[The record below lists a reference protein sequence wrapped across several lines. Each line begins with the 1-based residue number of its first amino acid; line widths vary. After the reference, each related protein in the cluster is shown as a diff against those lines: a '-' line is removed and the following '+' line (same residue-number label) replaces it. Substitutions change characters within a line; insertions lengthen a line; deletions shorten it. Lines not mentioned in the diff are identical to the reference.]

1 MENMKKVAQL
11 LDNIRNV
18 GSTNAKAFL
27 LDEYVNSENGDLLK
41 NVLVYCYDPFRMF
54 GLTLPTLE
62 KTKPKFATMTVTTQE
77 DIFKLLD
84 ELYVSNINDSLRERA
99 KMTLMAIEDETTTEM
114 VQGIMCKDLKIGMNI
129 KSINKVCPG
138 LLPEFNVQLAE
149 SLAKQKDGSLY
160 GQQIWITPK
169 LDGFRIIVDVETNKA
184 YTRKGQ
190 EYEGIEHIFDG
201 AKKLSDM
208 LQQLTGINEPFILDG
223 ELVHEP
229 VEGKTSGELYSMTSS
244 LARKKGRVKE
254 KMKLR
259 FNVFDFVPRSQFLSG
274 KTTICYGKR
283 RAFLDEAFMQDY
295 RFVVDVPCLYHG
307 AFDMDIVNNLLKE
320 IEADGGEGLMINLNA
335 PYQTKRTKDVLKVKS
350 FFDAD
355 LLVLDVYEGKKGK
368 EYEGTLGGVTV
379 KFLFNGQEMTTNVGS
394 GFSKEERELYFNN
407 PELIVG
413 KIIECKY
420 FEITTSKNDKTK
432 KDLRFCTYQHR
443 IREDKDENDI
453 TDVAL

>member
-259 FNVFDFVPRSQFLSG
+259 FNVFDFVPRLQFLSG

>member
-283 RAFLDEAFMQDY
+283 RAFLDEAFMQNY
-295 RFVVDVPCLYHG
+295 HFVVDVPCLYHG
-307 AFDMDIVNNLLKE
+307 EFDMDIVNNLLKE

>member
-355 LLVLDVYEGKKGK
+355 LLVLDVYDYTLEVMNALKFKGISPEWVQIGNEIPNGMLWPEGSTKNFGQLSQLLNSGYEAVKAVCEEAKVIIHLDQGDDRDRFVRFFDNHTANGGK
-368 EYEGTLGGVTV
+368 YDVIGV
-379 KFLFNGQEMTTNVGS
+379 
-394 GFSKEERELYFNN
+394 
-407 PELIVG
+407 P
-413 KIIECKY
+413 
-420 FEITTSKNDKTK
+420 
-432 KDLRFCTYQHR
+432 
-443 IREDKDENDI
+443 
-453 TDVAL
+453 

>member
-62 KTKPKFATMTVTTQE
+62 KIKPKFATMTVTTQE

-149 SLAKQKDGSLY
+149 SLAKQKDGALY

-169 LDGFRIIVDVETNKA
+169 LDGFRIIVDIETNKA

-208 LQQLTGINEPFILDG
+208 LQQLTGIDEPFILDG

-274 KTTICYGKR
+274 KTTMCYGKR
-283 RAFLDEAFMQDY
+283 RTFLDEAFMQNY
-295 RFVVDVPCLYHG
+295 HFVVDVPCLYHG
-307 AFDMDIVNNLLKE
+307 EFDMDIVNNLLKE